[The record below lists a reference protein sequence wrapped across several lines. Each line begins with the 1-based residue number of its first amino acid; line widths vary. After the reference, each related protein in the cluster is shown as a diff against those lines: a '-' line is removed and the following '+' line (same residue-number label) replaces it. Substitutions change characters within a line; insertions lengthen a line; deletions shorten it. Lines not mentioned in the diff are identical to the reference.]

1 MKRLLSLAGS
11 VLLALLV
18 LTCPARAQTLESGP
32 VMLSEILLEARRAN
46 PDLEAA
52 RARYRSAREIG
63 AQASA
68 FPDPELSLTW
78 SPKPTQTRAGPL
90 DYRVGLKQRIP
101 FWGERGLREERADH
115 MAGALEAAATSAE
128 FDLDLEVRLAF
139 FEWLFAREAL
149 AINESNRSLL
159 SQFQRIA
166 EQRYRA
172 GLVPQSDPLKA
183 GVALARVDAMD
194 AGFRRAVENA
204 RARVNVLLN
213 RTPDSPLG
221 EPQAPPL
228 ALEVPAYGTLVAA
241 ALGARPELRGAQRE
255 IAAGQSALDLSRK
268 DYWPDLSLGADYG
281 LVKGGTNPGFAK
293 DGDDIVSVMVG
304 LNVPI
309 QVGIRSAAVRER
321 SAALAAAQ
329 AKADGLAQRVQLEV
343 HEHYTRLAEMR
354 EVLAL
359 YRERIIPTVQ
369 LELDATRQAYSGAKA
384 SFLELLDS
392 ERSLE
397 EVLMEQAR
405 ALREYRQSRARLQRA
420 VGAPLT
426 KADAGATEGSE
437 Q

>member
-1 MKRLLSLAGS
+1 MKRLLSLAS
-11 VLLALLV
+11 SALLALLV
-18 LTCPARAQTLESGP
+18 LAGSATAQALESGP
-32 VMLSEILLEARRAN
+32 VTLRDILSEARRAN

-52 RARYRSAREIG
+52 RARYRAASESG

-68 FPDPELSLTW
+68 FPDPELSLSW
-78 SPKPTQTRAGPL
+78 SPKPTQTRAGPI
-90 DYRVGLKQRIP
+90 DYRVGIKQRIP

-115 MAGALEAAATSAE
+115 MADAMESGAMSAE
-128 FDLDLEVRLAF
+128 FDLDLQVRLAF

-149 AINESNRSLL
+149 SINESNRSLL

-194 AGFRRAVENA
+194 AGFRRAIENA

-221 EPQAPPL
+221 EPQAPEL
-228 ALEVPAYGTLVAA
+228 AMEVPAYEELARR
-241 ALGARPELRGAQRE
+241 ALEARPELDAARSE
-255 IAAGQSALDLSRK
+255 IAASESALDLSRK
-268 DYWPDLSLGADYG
+268 DYWPDLSVGADYG
-281 LVKGGTNPGFAK
+281 VVKGGTNPGFKK

-309 QVGIRSAAVRER
+309 QVGRRSAAVSER
-321 SAALAAAQ
+321 SASLAAAQ
-329 AKADGLAQRVQLEV
+329 SKAQAVSQHVQLEV

-405 ALREYRQSRARLQRA
+405 ALRDYRQSHARLQRA
-420 VGAPLT
+420 VGAPIE
-426 KADAGATEGSE
+426 GATEGSE